1 VTSTTTFLHHWFS
14 SCLVF
19 RSVWCFVLGGGG
31 GAVVFYSSL
40 CTSRIGSHCFFA
52 FHDFVVIYL
61 QICGGFFS
69 LFFLVGGFLSFAD
82 RSVCCIWNIDG
93 TIAPRIVT
101 LDTGSWCFGLGF
113 WRWVL
118 LRFGCE
124 IFFLHDCVA
133 ETLICRKRRYS
144 TKRVSAGRIAS
155 DSEEFANQVLGF
167 WIVLWM
173 ALVREN

>member
-1 VTSTTTFLHHWFS
+1 VTSTTTFLHHRFS
-14 SCLVF
+14 SCLVS
-19 RSVWCFVLGGGG
+19 RSVWCFCFWRPL
-31 GAVVFYSSL
+31 VVFYSSL

-52 FHDFVVIYL
+52 FHDLVVICL

-69 LFFLVGGFLSFAD
+69 VFFGWVSFFRLQTDPSVGSET
-82 RSVCCIWNIDG
+82 IDG

-133 ETLICRKRRYS
+133 ATLICRKRRYS
-144 TKRVSAGRIAS
+144 TKRVSAGRTAS